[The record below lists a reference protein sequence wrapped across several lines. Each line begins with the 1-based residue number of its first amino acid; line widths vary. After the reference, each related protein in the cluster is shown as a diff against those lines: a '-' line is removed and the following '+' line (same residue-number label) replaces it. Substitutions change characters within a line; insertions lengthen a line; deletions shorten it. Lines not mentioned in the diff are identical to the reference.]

1 MKYII
6 FPGMVALT
14 VEPDDVGHTFY
25 VSAPGWHGGMEEL
38 EVEELPCP
46 SITNHVYVGRRTSEG
61 PRVLKDGQ
69 ELNLERSLAVTNHS
83 PSGFEWGYGGSGPA
97 QLALALLLEETE
109 KEQALELYQRFK
121 WKVVAE
127 LPWKLWQLTS
137 QEIQDWL
144 KTQVEAK

>member
-1 MKYII
+1 MR
-6 FPGMVALT
+6 T
-14 VEPDDVGHTFY
+14 T
-25 VSAPGWHGGMEEL
+25 EERH
-38 EVEELPCP
+38 
-46 SITNHVYVGRRTSEG
+46 IYQGRRG
-61 PRVLKDGQ
+61 PNGAIVLKNGRD
-69 ELNLERSLAVTNHS
+69 LSPARSLCLANHS
-83 PSGFEWGYGGSGPA
+83 PDFEWGYGGSGPA